1 METNREAV
9 LQELYK
15 RATGYEQVEEIT
27 EYVIDE
33 DGGKRAVKEKRQV
46 KQIPPDVNAI
56 KLYVEQL
63 EKDNNLT
70 HLTDEELEREKVRI
84 IATLASGAKPI

>member
-33 DGGKRAVKEKRQV
+33 DGGKRAVKELFIGECR
-46 KQIPPDVNAI
+46 
-56 KLYVEQL
+56 KL
-63 EKDNNLT
+63 
-70 HLTDEELEREKVRI
+70 
-84 IATLASGAKPI
+84 